1 MIVGIYKMHTKKIY
15 IKNQVHYH
23 YKNLIESKKLEN
35 RNVLINKKS
44 YRNLVIYFTRYHS
57 EKSVTILNLYYDE
70 LIGKIEQYEGKKYLM
85 ADDYTQDKAW
95 DKIKRV
101 DIEKRDDVRILI
113 NTDDKLPDG
122 ITLKNAMILMT
133 CVIKD
138 GGNFYPQLV
147 LEHALYD
154 Q

>member
-23 YKNLIESKKLEN
+23 YKNLIESKKLET

-85 ADDYTQDKAW
+85 ADDYTQDKA
-95 DKIKRV
+95 
-101 DIEKRDDVRILI
+101 
-113 NTDDKLPDG
+113 
-122 ITLKNAMILMT
+122 
-133 CVIKD
+133 
-138 GGNFYPQLV
+138 
-147 LEHALYD
+147 
-154 Q
+154 

>member
-1 MIVGIYKMHTKKIY
+1 MHTKKIY

-85 ADDYTQDKAW
+85 VDDYTQDKA
-95 DKIKRV
+95 
-101 DIEKRDDVRILI
+101 
-113 NTDDKLPDG
+113 
-122 ITLKNAMILMT
+122 
-133 CVIKD
+133 
-138 GGNFYPQLV
+138 
-147 LEHALYD
+147 
-154 Q
+154 

>member
-1 MIVGIYKMHTKKIY
+1 MHTKKIY

-23 YKNLIESKKLEN
+23 YKNLIESKKLET

-85 ADDYTQDKAW
+85 VDDYTQDKA
-95 DKIKRV
+95 
-101 DIEKRDDVRILI
+101 
-113 NTDDKLPDG
+113 
-122 ITLKNAMILMT
+122 
-133 CVIKD
+133 
-138 GGNFYPQLV
+138 
-147 LEHALYD
+147 
-154 Q
+154 